1 MKKNTQ
7 IKILVL
13 LSVILAS
20 FGCKTRKEVKPV
32 TVPPVLKVTSNKS
45 AAIAAINSSAFEFNT
60 LSVKSKVGLMI
71 NTNSNDVSMN
81 IRMQNKSIIWISV
94 TAIAGI
100 EVARVLIT
108 PDSIKVLNRLQGL
121 YMAKPFSYIYQYANK
136 QITFGTLQNLFVG
149 NAIEGTVTESS
160 EFSVQENQTQI
171 TSELSGMLY
180 KLIMDANNKVVE
192 NTLQDPKGQRLIAKY
207 TDFQT
212 VNERKMP
219 YSVNLIS
226 NATNRNLR
234 IDLKY
239 TSVSVNEP
247 LDFPFSVPKR
257 FTVKD

>member
-1 MKKNTQ
+1 MKRNTQ

-13 LSVILAS
+13 LSVILS
-20 FGCKTRKEVKPV
+20 GFGCKTRKEVKPAV
-32 TVPPVLKVTSNKS
+32 VPPVVKVTSNKS
-45 AAIAAINSSAFEFNT
+45 AVIAAINSSAFEFNT
-60 LSVKSKVGLMI
+60 LSAKSKVGLMI

-108 PDSIKVLNRLQGL
+108 PDSIKVLNRIQGL
-121 YMAKPFSYIYQYANK
+121 YTAKPFSYIYQYANK
-136 QITFGTLQNLFVG
+136 QITFSTLQNLFLG

-160 EFSVQENQTQI
+160 VFSVHENQTQI
-171 TSELSGMLY
+171 TSALSGMLY
-180 KLIMDANNKVVE
+180 KLIMNANNKVVE

-207 TDFQT
+207 ADFQA
-212 VNERKMP
+212 VNGRKLP
-219 YSVNLIS
+219 YSINLSS
-226 NATNRNLR
+226 NATNRNIK

-239 TSVSVNEP
+239 TSVSVNES